1 MNIAPKYWMGNAE
14 SGDSLALAIDQL
26 AEMQASSGSAAVSIS
41 REEMGLPP
49 LYSLQN
55 GVGVVSI
62 SGPLVQGSAGLMA
75 LFGGVTGY
83 DDIREAVR
91 QAATD
96 PEASAILLHVQS
108 GGGMVDGC
116 EDLSNFLTLA
126 RSYKPVVTMG
136 EFMCSAAYWLGSN
149 SDYIFTAQTSTL
161 GSLGVV
167 MTHVDRTAQLEKEGL
182 KATVIRAGRYKALGH
197 SMEAL
202 SPEAEAVLQAQADTI
217 YSVFIS
223 AVAANRGVDYAVAD
237 QTMGQGREF
246 MGKAAVSAG
255 LADRIGTYEQALAYA
270 KTLDMRMPSG
280 NNTSKPTGASPM
292 KATLKTDKIETP
304 EGDADVTDFA
314 AQIESL
320 KLENTALK
328 LSLETATNTSIL
340 AQANSL
346 NATAELDSLR
356 TAQSTLVSIVRDATA
371 SMLLPLGGSPESVSQ
386 MAVTDLIAKHA
397 EVSETFK
404 SSFKVGGIAQA
415 PKLDPEASPEQ
426 SWRSAMT
433 SFGPQAKKAAML
445 NRK

>member
-1 MNIAPKYWMGNAE
+1 
-14 SGDSLALAIDQL
+14 
-26 AEMQASSGSAAVSIS
+26 
-41 REEMGLPP
+41 MGLPP

-62 SGPLVQGSAGLMA
+62 SGPLVQGSAGLLA
-75 LFGGVTGY
+75 LYGGVTGY

-149 SDYIFTAQTSTL
+149 SDYIFTTQTSTL

-167 MTHVDRTAQLEKEGL
+167 LTHIDKTALMEQEGL
-182 KATVIRAGRYKALGH
+182 KATVIRSGRYKALGH

-223 AVAANRGVDYAVAD
+223 AVATNRGVDYTVAD
-237 QTMGQGREF
+237 QSMGQGREF

-255 LADRIGTYEQALAYA
+255 LADRIGTYDQALSYA
-270 KTLDMRMPSG
+270 KTLDMRMPRG
-280 NNTSKPTGASPM
+280 NNTTKPTGASAM
-292 KATLKTDKIETP
+292 KVTLETDKPDTSAVVPETRP
-304 EGDADVTDFA
+304 VEDLA
-314 AQIESL
+314 AQLESL

-328 LSLETATNTSIL
+328 LSLETVTNTSIL

-346 NATAELDSLR
+346 NAASELDSLR
-356 TAQSTLVSIVRDATA
+356 TAQSTLVGIVRDATA

-386 MAVTDLIAKHA
+386 MAVVELIAKHA
-397 EVSETFK
+397 EVSDVFK
-404 SSFKVGGIAQA
+404 SSFRVGGIAKA
-415 PKLDPEASPEQ
+415 PEIKPEVSPEQ

-445 NRK
+445 NHK

>member
-1 MNIAPKYWMGNAE
+1 
-14 SGDSLALAIDQL
+14 
-26 AEMQASSGSAAVSIS
+26 
-41 REEMGLPP
+41 MGLPP

-62 SGPLVQGSAGLMA
+62 SGPLVQGSAGLLA
-75 LFGGVTGY
+75 LYGGVTGY

-149 SDYIFTAQTSTL
+149 SDYIFTTQTSTL

-167 MTHVDRTAQLEKEGL
+167 LTHIDKTALMEQEGL
-182 KATVIRAGRYKALGH
+182 KATVIRSGRYKALGH

-223 AVAANRGVDYAVAD
+223 AVATNRGVDYTVAD
-237 QTMGQGREF
+237 QSMGQGREF

-255 LADRIGTYEQALAYA
+255 LADRIGTYDQALSYA
-270 KTLDMRMPSG
+270 KTLDMRMPRG
-280 NNTSKPTGASPM
+280 NNTSKPTGASAM
-292 KATLKTDKIETP
+292 KVTLETDKPDTSAVVPETRP
-304 EGDADVTDFA
+304 VEDLA
-314 AQIESL
+314 AQLESL

-328 LSLETATNTSIL
+328 LSLETVTNTSIL

-346 NATAELDSLR
+346 NAASELDSLR
-356 TAQSTLVSIVRDATA
+356 TAQSTLVGIVRDATA

-386 MAVTDLIAKHA
+386 MAVVELIAKHA
-397 EVSETFK
+397 EVSDVFK
-404 SSFKVGGIAQA
+404 SSFRVGGIAKA
-415 PKLDPEASPEQ
+415 PEIKPEVSPEQ

-445 NRK
+445 NHK